1 MLSLLRLEVPFDSEV
16 SGMNEARFRVG
27 LRMGF
32 RDGDWVRGIGRGLGM
47 GIGCEFLDWGC
58 LDVLP
63 KVIDTGDI
71 LISIMEIY

>member
-16 SGMNEARFRVG
+16 SGTNEARFRV
-27 LRMGF
+27 GF
-32 RDGDWVRGIGRGLGM
+32 RDGDWVRGFGR
-47 GIGCEFLDWGC
+47 GC
-58 LDVLP
+58 LDALP

>member
-1 MLSLLRLEVPFDSEV
+1 MLSLLRLEVPFDSVV
-16 SGMNEARFRVG
+16 SGTNEVRFRVG
-27 LRMGF
+27 FRVGF
-32 RDGDWVRGIGRGLGM
+32 GDGDWVRGIGRGLGM
-47 GIGCEFLDWGC
+47 EIACEFLDWGC